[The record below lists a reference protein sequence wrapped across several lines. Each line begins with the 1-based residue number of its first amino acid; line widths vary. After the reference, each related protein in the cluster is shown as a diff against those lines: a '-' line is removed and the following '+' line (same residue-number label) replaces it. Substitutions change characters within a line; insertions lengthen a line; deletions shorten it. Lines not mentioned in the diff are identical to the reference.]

1 MLDAKIYGLC
11 LERIK
16 HQILNARTRG
26 ADKVLLETYCTADTG
41 EIVDILELYD
51 LENKTDEELWE
62 KLDELATTV
71 SLLLG
76 HQLKFGY
83 APDGEIGL
91 FVVFRCDRE
100 EIGLAGQEK
109 AWKAETGFFDSIK

>member
-11 LERIK
+11 LERIN

-26 ADKVLLETYCTADTG
+26 ADQVLLETYCTADTG

-91 FVVFRCDRE
+91 FVVFKDGRK
-100 EIGLAGQEK
+100 EIGVAGKEK
-109 AWKAETGFFDSIK
+109 AWKAETGFFE